1 MPLGGLHILWWL
13 EEQNSKKNQ
22 KSSAGFRT
30 QTSALQGGL
39 HTLCWLGEQ
48 NPPKKKSKDSPG
60 IRTRVS
66 ALSGKRAYHSAT
78 ETQKILVK
86 IYYQMCASKAVDLNK
101 KYVYDNM
108 SLP

>member
-1 MPLGGLHILWWL
+1 MAGRA
-13 EEQNSKKNQ
+13 EFQKKSKKQCWVSNPDLCITRWI
-22 KSSAGFRT
+22 AYPVLTGRT
-30 QTSALQGGL
+30 ESPQ
-39 HTLCWLGEQ
+39 
-48 NPPKKKSKDSPG
+48 KKSKDSPG

-101 KYVYDNM
+101 KYAYDNM